1 MDTTLTTMS
10 SIITSKNSVMQ
21 KVRHTRPQPVGLSI
35 AMTIGWAVVGICG
48 MNGVNNKK
56 CLTIS
61 PYKSRIEKKM
71 LSSVIEWEKVG
82 WSGW

>member
-10 SIITSKNSVMQ
+10 LQTTSKNSAMQ

-56 CLTIS
+56 VFNYS
-61 PYKSRIEKKM
+61 PT
-71 LSSVIEWEKVG
+71 
-82 WSGW
+82 